1 MIVATTTQRAFG
13 FVILA
18 VVAIGFIVWFFFN
31 MRAAQKEVGSEI
43 ELAANRKEY
52 LTDDELE
59 GPKLNVA
66 LFSALGLLAVIAVVL
81 PLYWLA
87 EPGRQKGA
95 VESSQEDFV
104 ARGLDTYENGAQC
117 VNCHG
122 GAGVGGVAN
131 FVINDQNGQF
141 VAQVNW
147 EAPALNNVLY
157 RYNEDQVRYIL
168 DYGRPG
174 TPMAAWGADGG
185 GPLTTQQI
193 DNVIDYL
200 WSIQLSQKQMRTQVD
215 DVVKGIDPELYA
227 RMLEVRKSNQDVV
240 PNGTVEAVNANR
252 LSRADEIKLGE
263 ILFNNQSLAQG
274 SYSCARC
281 HVAGANYGKAWEP
294 FERLEYGSFGP
305 NLVGVENAATEQQ
318 HFNLVWNGMD
328 EGKLYFSRKQG
339 NPQMPGFGV
348 NRNTGQADKGVP
360 DKGAEGMLTP
370 EEVWAIVTYER
381 NLDND
386 STVKSP
392 LAGTSQSPTFADVK
406 LPATES
412 K

>member
-1 MIVATTTQRAFG
+1 MIVATSQRAFG

-18 VVAIGFIVWFFFN
+18 VVAIGFVVWFFVN
-31 MRAAQKEVGSEI
+31 LRSARKEVGSEI

-52 LTDDELE
+52 LSDEDLE
-59 GPKLNVA
+59 GKKLNAA
-66 LFSALGLLAVIAVVL
+66 LFSALGLLAVIAVAL

-95 VESSQEDFV
+95 VESYQEDFI

-147 EAPALNNVLY
+147 AAPALNNVLY
-157 RYNEDQVRYIL
+157 RYNEDQVRYVL
-168 DYGRPG
+168 NYGRPG
-174 TPMAAWGADGG
+174 TPMAAWGAPGG

-193 DNVIDYL
+193 DNIIDYL
-200 WSIQLSQKQMRTQVD
+200 WSVQLKVPQMRTQVD
-215 DVVKGIDPELYA
+215 DFVRSIDPSLA
-227 RMLEVRKSNQDVV
+227 DRMLQVRKSNADVV

-252 LSRADEIKLGE
+252 LSRADELRLGE

-281 HVAGANYGKAWEP
+281 HVEGANYGKAWEP
-294 FERLEYGSFGP
+294 FQRLQYGAFGP
-305 NLVGVENAATEQQ
+305 SLIGVENQSTEQQ

-348 NRNTGQADKGVP
+348 NRNTGQADKGIP
-360 DKGAEGMLTP
+360 DLGAEGMLAP
-370 EEVWAIVTYER
+370 EQVWAIITYER
-381 NLDND
+381 NLSND
-386 STVKSP
+386 STVKTP
-392 LAGTSQSPTFADVK
+392 LAGTSLSPTFADV
-406 LPATES
+406 PQAAAES

>member
-1 MIVATTTQRAFG
+1 MIVATTQRAIG

-18 VVAIGFIVWFFFN
+18 VVAIGFVVWFFVN
-31 MRAAQKEVGSEI
+31 LRSARKEVGSEI
-43 ELAANRKEY
+43 ELAANRKDY
-52 LTDDELE
+52 LSDEELE
-59 GPKLNVA
+59 GKKLNLA
-66 LFSALGLLAVIAVVL
+66 LFSALGLLAVIAVAL

-95 VESSQEDFV
+95 VASSQEEFI

-147 EAPALNNVLY
+147 TAPALNNVLY
-157 RYNEDQVRYIL
+157 RYNEDQVRFVL
-168 DYGRPG
+168 NYGRPG
-174 TPMAAWGADGG
+174 SPMAAWGAPGG

-200 WSIQLSQKQMRTQVD
+200 WSVQLKPKQMRTQVD
-215 DVVKGIDPELYA
+215 DFVRGIDPGLA
-227 RMLEVRKSNQDVV
+227 DRMLEVRKSNSDVV

-252 LSRADEIKLGE
+252 LSRADELRLGE

-281 HVAGANYGKAWEP
+281 HVEGANYGKAWEP
-294 FERLEYGSFGP
+294 FQRLQYGAFGP
-305 NLVGVENAATEQQ
+305 SLIGVENQSTEQQ

-348 NRNTGQADKGVP
+348 NRNTGQTDKGVP
-360 DKGAEGMLTP
+360 DLGPEGLLTP
-370 EEVWAIVTYER
+370 EEVWAVVTYER
-381 NLDND
+381 NLSND
-386 STVKSP
+386 STVKTP
-392 LAGTSQSPTFADVK
+392 LAGTSLSPTFADVPK
-406 LPATES
+406 PAAES

>member
-1 MIVATTTQRAFG
+1 MIVATTQRAIG

-18 VVAIGFIVWFFFN
+18 VVAIGFIVWFFSN
-31 MRAAQKEVGSEI
+31 LRAGRPEVGSEI
-43 ELAANRKEY
+43 ELAANRKQYMSDE
-52 LTDDELE
+52 ELE
-59 GPKLNVA
+59 GKKLNLA
-66 LFSALGLLAVIAVVL
+66 LFSALGLLAVIAVAL

-95 VESSQEDFV
+95 VEASQEEFV
-104 ARGLDTYENGAQC
+104 ARGLDIYENGAQC

-122 GAGVGGVAN
+122 GAGVGGLAN

-147 EAPALNNVLY
+147 IAPALNNVLY
-157 RYNEDQVRYIL
+157 RYNEDQVRYVL
-168 DYGRPG
+168 NYGRPG
-174 TPMAAWGADGG
+174 SPMAAWGAPGG

-193 DNVIDYL
+193 DNIIDYL
-200 WSIQLSQKQMRTQVD
+200 WSVQLKPTEMRTQVD
-215 DVVKGIDPELYA
+215 DFVKGIDPQLYA
-227 RMLEVRKSNQDVV
+227 RMLEVRKSNGDVV

-252 LSRADEIKLGE
+252 LSRGDEIKLGE

-281 HVAGANYGKAWEP
+281 HVPGANYGRAWEP
-294 FERLEYGSFGP
+294 FQRLQYGALGP
-305 NLVGVENAATEQQ
+305 SLIGVQDQATEQQ

-348 NRNTGQADKGVP
+348 NRNTGQADKGIP
-360 DKGAEGMLTP
+360 DLGAEGQLAP
-370 EEVWAIVTYER
+370 EQVWAIITYER
-381 NLDND
+381 NLSND
-386 STVKSP
+386 STVKTP
-392 LAGTSQSPTFADVK
+392 LAGTSESPTFAGVPK
-406 LPATES
+406 PAAES